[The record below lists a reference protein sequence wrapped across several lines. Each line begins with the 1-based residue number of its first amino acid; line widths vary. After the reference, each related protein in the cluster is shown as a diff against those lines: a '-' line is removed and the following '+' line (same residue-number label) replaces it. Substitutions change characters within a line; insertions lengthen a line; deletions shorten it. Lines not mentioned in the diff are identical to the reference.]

1 MLYTVFTSSSKE
13 LLAYGTHHKPYRTE
27 SDTKLFIISAS
38 NQKKT
43 NKKKRFLRNS
53 VWLINLVS
61 FHINILSLFAQ
72 DRLSKLAF
80 GRKLNISLYRPQ
92 RETEMKMQKQKQ
104 NLNVCL
110 FAHKSLIFFKRG
122 LLNNRIMSDFP

>member
-38 NQKKT
+38 NQKTKQ
-43 NKKKRFLRNS
+43 KQKKRFLRNS

-92 RETEMKMQKQKQ
+92 RETEMKMQKNKT
-104 NLNVCL
+104 
-110 FAHKSLIFFKRG
+110 
-122 LLNNRIMSDFP
+122 

>member
-1 MLYTVFTSSSKE
+1 MT
-13 LLAYGTHHKPYRTE
+13 
-27 SDTKLFIISAS
+27 
-38 NQKKT
+38 NQQ
-43 NKKKRFLRNS
+43 L
-53 VWLINLVS
+53 NLVS

-92 RETEMKMQKQKQ
+92 RETEMKMQKKNQKK
-104 NLNVCL
+104 NHLNVCL
-110 FAHKSLIFFKRG
+110 FAHKSLIFKRG